1 MIPGRGCDRDEIAS
15 TRGAL
20 NCGVVLD
27 GISAGVNPVD
37 EKSIQVCTVRFAA
50 RDWNMACS
58 TLVT

>member
-50 RDWNMACS
+50 RDWNMA
-58 TLVT
+58 